1 MLIIDVISE
10 LSDLSMTE
18 PLTTM
23 WTVKVGIVWPQ
34 PLINLIRNR
43 HSSLQSFF
51 VVFSLLFD
59 LTINPISDVPLIG
72 LK

>member
-1 MLIIDVISE
+1 MLIIDVIPE
-10 LSDLSMTE
+10 LSDLSMME

-23 WTVKVGIVWPQ
+23 WTDKIGIVRPQ
-34 PLINLIRNR
+34 LLIDLICNR

-51 VVFSLLFD
+51 VVLSLLFD
-59 LTINPISDVPLIG
+59 LPINPISDVPLIG